1 VLTRDRLLS
10 WILLLGTAI
19 FLALS
24 VGIVLPFVPGLTWA
38 VVFAILG
45 RRMHVWMERHIAN
58 RNFAALLSVI
68 VVAIVII
75 GPFVWISIQ
84 VSLEIRDGIK
94 QIESGVKSGA
104 WQAEWRHHPKLVHA
118 YQWLDE
124 RVDLAG
130 VGAQIAKFVQA
141 QIARLVGKT
150 IETLIQGFISLFAL
164 FFFFRD
170 RREMLQAIRFRLPFS
185 ESEIR
190 LLLTRI
196 RNMVRATIFGRFLTS
211 LVQGGLGG
219 VMFWILGI
227 DAALVWGV
235 VMAVLSVIPAVGSV
249 FIWAPAAAWLAISGH
264 WVKAIILAVWG
275 SAVVGTIDNILYPL
289 FVGRD
294 VKIHT
299 LLLFFALLGG
309 VLLFGGTG
317 LVLGPVIMETSL
329 SLLEILRERTRAGRP
344 VEQIT

>member
-1 VLTRDRLLS
+1 
-10 WILLLGTAI
+10 
-19 FLALS
+19 
-24 VGIVLPFVPGLTWA
+24 
-38 VVFAILG
+38 
-45 RRMHVWMERHIAN
+45 MHTWMEQHISN
-58 RNFAALLSVI
+58 RNLAAVLSVI

-84 VSLEIRDGIK
+84 VSQEIRDGIT

-104 WQAEWRHHPKLVHA
+104 WEAEWRQHPKLVYA
-118 YQWLDE
+118 YDWLDE
-124 RVDLAG
+124 RVDVTAA
-130 VGAQIAKFVQA
+130 GAQIAKFLQA

-150 IETLIQGFISLFAL
+150 IEMLIQGFISLFAL
-164 FFFFRD
+164 FFFLRD
-170 RREMLQAIRFRLPFS
+170 RREVLQAIRSRLPFS
-185 ESEIR
+185 DSEIR

-196 RNMVRATIFGRFLTS
+196 KNMVRATIFGRLLTS
-211 LVQGGLGG
+211 LVQGGMGG

-227 DAALVWGV
+227 NAALVWGV
-235 VMAVLSVIPAVGSV
+235 VMAVLSVIPAVGSI

-309 VLLFGGTG
+309 VLLFGVTG

-344 VEQIT
+344 VEQTT